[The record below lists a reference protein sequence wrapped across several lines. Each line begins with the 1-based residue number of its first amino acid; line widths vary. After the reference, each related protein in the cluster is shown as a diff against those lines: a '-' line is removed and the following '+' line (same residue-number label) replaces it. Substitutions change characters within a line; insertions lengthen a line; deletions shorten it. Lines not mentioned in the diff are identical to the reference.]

1 MPREMDLD
9 ALRQEALATTLATP
23 GEGSPPG
30 FRAHPRAKSVLLFPG
45 ALRAL

>member
-1 MPREMDLD
+1 MDFY
-9 ALRQEALATTLATP
+9 AFRQQTLAAALPTSSER
-23 GEGSPPG
+23 GPPA

>member
-1 MPREMDLD
+1 MDLD
-9 ALRQEALATTLATP
+9 ALRQEALTPALAPP
-23 GEGSPPG
+23 GEGGAST

>member
-9 ALRQEALATTLATP
+9 ALRQKAFPPPLAAP
-23 GEGSPPG
+23 RQGGPAAFG
-30 FRAHPRAKSVLLFPG
+30 AHPRAKSVLLFPG